1 MFAGLMSRWM
11 MPSEWAASSASAI
24 SIARASNTCLHGLSG
39 DAMLQRHAVQ
49 ELHDEERMA
58 VLLPDL
64 MDRADIGMVESR
76 GRLRL
81 PLETSQC
88 LGVSGHLVR
97 QELQGNKTMES
108 SVLGLVDDT

>member
-1 MFAGLMSRWM
+1 
-11 MPSEWAASSASAI
+11 
-24 SIARASNTCLHGLSG
+24 
-39 DAMLQRHAVQ
+39 
-49 ELHDEERMA
+49 MA

-108 SVLGLVDDT
+108 SVLGLVDDTDPAATQLLDNAVVRDGLSDQLGNSLCAIILGAKLRRVNRG